1 MCTPNVCA
9 ILCASNIE
17 GLYFP
22 LSSEMIVW
30 RNAEQCSQLLL
41 RHALRLAP
49 FFNTVLHRVTST

>member
-30 RNAEQCSQLLL
+30 RETPSNAASCCWYYN
-41 RHALRLAP
+41 RKY
-49 FFNTVLHRVTST
+49 

>member
-30 RNAEQCSQLLL
+30 R
-41 RHALRLAP
+41 
-49 FFNTVLHRVTST
+49 